1 MAEALKV
8 VSLLH
13 PKIGK
18 RGFLDTMN
26 VNLSLVPSATNNIL
40 TLRILFAYTFH
51 SHPKSNG
58 NTVFLRTHFSDNHPI
73 THTNRYNYVRDY
85 LKAAA
90 ATNSKTA
97 AKSTLTR
104 LLTLLIDAN
113 ESSYCTFAITL
124 ASALSNTAENTCY
137 ERGDR
142 SGTHD
147 LNIMVNSDKDL
158 DKVREEFCKLMHIV
172 FSKLQKYHFMISEE
186 GSNAYRLFHCKTATA
201 PEKMPLV
208 YACFSF
214 LLQVCLTAYVILQLI
229 TNFQDDVYTWDRIRP
244 NIPLAI
250 LTLLYSTVLAIPEF
264 KETPNGFKIFGKV
277 GVLQTMDFLVN
288 AILPSV
294 LIVTGFVVILGQEE
308 FIDAV
313 LNTAALLFIPEI
325 DDQLPSLLGFSESA
339 IVKNYLIA
347 EAIKEFDALHD
358 NDVSNDSILGNAKEE
373 GMGVQFGDYFLTN
386 WPEQSS
392 DPEDG
397 IIFQPFQVR
406 KGKDERS
413 GDHIDPSSYIT
424 EDCLIKKLTW
434 RYTVY
439 DNTSSP
445 RIGYL
450 KIEMLGTNYVME
462 VKRPE
467 EERVKLGKEHTL
479 EGVLVITTF
488 QMSNDVLRLRVCGSK
503 TASDF
508 AKAFEYYNF
517 WPCSKAARKRLKE
530 AAKLEV
536 GKFARTTKAHAQA
549 PPDFDFDQKV

>member
-1 MAEALKV
+1 MKL
-8 VSLLH
+8 
-13 PKIGK
+13 
-18 RGFLDTMN
+18 
-26 VNLSLVPSATNNIL
+26 NLSLLPPAANNIL
-40 TLRILFAYTFH
+40 TLRILFACTLN

-58 NTVFLRTHFSDNHPI
+58 NTVFLRTRFSDNHPI
-73 THTNRYNYVRDY
+73 THMNRYNYVRDY
-85 LKAAA
+85 LKAAT
-90 ATNSKTA
+90 ATGSHTA

-104 LLTLLIDAN
+104 LLTLFIDSN

-124 ASALSNTAENTCY
+124 ASALSNTAENTCF

-142 SGTHD
+142 SGTRD

-158 DKVREEFCKLMHIV
+158 EKVREEFCKHMHII
-172 FSKLQKYHFMISEE
+172 FSKLQKYHFMISDE
-186 GSNAYRLFHCKTATA
+186 GSNAYRLFHCKTATTSG
-201 PEKMPLV
+201 KMPLL

-229 TNFQDDVYTWDRIRP
+229 ENIQSGDVYTWDRVRP

-264 KETPNGFKIFGKV
+264 KETPDGFKIFGKF
-277 GVLQTMDFLVN
+277 GVLQMMDFLVN

-294 LIVTGFVVILGQEE
+294 LIVTGFVVILGQDE

-325 DDQLPSLLGFSESA
+325 DDQLPSLLGFSESS

-358 NDVSNDSILGNAKEE
+358 DDVSNDSILGNAKEE

-392 DPEDG
+392 DPENG

-406 KGKDERS
+406 KGKHNSS

-450 KIEMLGTNYVME
+450 KIEMLGTNDVME

-467 EERVKLGKEHTL
+467 EERVKLGEEHTL

-508 AKAFEYYNF
+508 TKAFEYYNF
-517 WPCSKAARKRLKE
+517 WPCSKEARRRLKA
-530 AAKLEV
+530 AAKLEA
-536 GKFARTTKAHAQA
+536 GKFARSTKGQAQA
-549 PPDFDFDQKV
+549 ALDLDFDQTV

>member
-1 MAEALKV
+1 MEEALKV

-18 RGFLDTMN
+18 CRCLDWTMK
-26 VNLSLVPSATNNIL
+26 VNNIL
-40 TLRILFAYTFH
+40 TLLIFLFTYRFI
-51 SHPKSNG
+51 HPKSNG
-58 NTVFLRTHFSDNHPI
+58 NTVFLRTRFSDNHPI
-73 THTNRYNYVRDY
+73 THMNRYNYVRDY
-85 LKAAA
+85 VKAAA
-90 ATNSKTA
+90 ATGSHTA

-104 LLTLLIDAN
+104 LLTLVIDAN

-124 ASALSNTAENTCY
+124 ASALSNTAENTCF

-142 SGTHD
+142 SGTRN
-147 LNIMVNSDKDL
+147 LNIMVNSDKEL
-158 DKVREEFCKLMHIV
+158 EKIRKEFCKLMHII
-172 FSKLQKYHFMISEE
+172 FSKIEKYHFMITEE
-186 GSNAYRLFHCKTATA
+186 GSNAYRLFHCKTVTT
-201 PEKMPLV
+201 PEKMPLL

-214 LLQVCLTAYVILQLI
+214 LLQVCLTAYVILQLR
-229 TNFQDDVYTWDRIRP
+229 TNFEDDVYTWERIQP
-244 NIPLAI
+244 NIPLAL

-264 KETPNGFKIFGKV
+264 KETPSGFKIFGKL

-325 DDQLPSLLGFSESA
+325 DDQLPSLLGFSESS
-339 IVKNYLIA
+339 IVKNFLIA

-358 NDVSNDSILGNAKEE
+358 DDVSNDSILGNAEEE

-392 DPEDG
+392 NPEDG
-397 IIFQPFQVR
+397 IMYQPFQVR
-406 KGKDERS
+406 IGKDKS

-450 KIEMLGTNYVME
+450 KIEMLGTNNVVE

-467 EERVKLGKEHTL
+467 EERVKLGEEHSL

-503 TASDF
+503 KASDF
-508 AKAFEYYNF
+508 QKAFEYYNL
-517 WPCSKAARKRLKE
+517 WPCSKAARRMLKA
-530 AAKLEV
+530 AAKLEA
-536 GKFARTTKAHAQA
+536 KISA
-549 PPDFDFDQKV
+549 PGAPQDADQSV